1 MISNVSGPGR
11 GGIGAGVAPKFSKLA
26 AIAQGV
32 LFALGCAALCALAQ
46 FARAGEEPRA
56 LAPAGYFHIFKL
68 DKQTYAISEPKY
80 WMENVSYLLLGTHQ
94 ALLFDTGP
102 GIYSIKAVVRS
113 ITPLPVLVI
122 PSHLH
127 LDHIGDLQ
135 EFDDVRL
142 LDTPALRAQ
151 VHDGYFVEP
160 PEQSL
165 LLTSKPYRV
174 NGWIADGETI
184 ELGGRAIKLLSTP
197 GHTPDSVSLIDAS
210 HKRMFTGDIVNRMV
224 TLVDVPGSDVSAM
237 AASLHRLLELGP
249 AGAPAYEAH
258 AEIPIQ
264 PAELKMLAA
273 GVAEI
278 AAGHATSKPMCEGN
292 VPMLRYDVGAFPF
305 VLPTASGV
313 TLPPFRSMAETLDW
327 LAPPC
332 AGVK

>member
-1 MISNVSGPGR
+1 MSNLTAIAR
-11 GGIGAGVAPKFSKLA
+11 GAVLGLGVAA
-26 AIAQGV
+26 AIC
-32 LFALGCAALCALAQ
+32 LTPRLAVASDEQ
-46 FARAGEEPRA
+46 PG
-56 LAPAGYFHIFKL
+56 LAPAGYFHVFKL
-68 DKQTYAISEPKY
+68 DRRTYAISEPKY
-80 WMENVSYLLLGTHQ
+80 WMENVSYLLLGTRQ

-113 ITPLPVLVI
+113 ITTLPVLVI

-127 LDHIGDLQ
+127 LDHIGDLH
-135 EFDDVRL
+135 EFNDVRL

-165 LLTSKPYRV
+165 LRDSKPYRV
-174 NGWIADGETI
+174 NGWIADGQTI
-184 ELGGRAIKLLSTP
+184 ELGGREIRLLSTP

-224 TLVDVPGSDVSAM
+224 TLVDVPGSDVNAM
-237 AASLHRLLELGP
+237 AASLRRLLELRP

-258 AEIPIQ
+258 SEQPIQ

-305 VLPTASGV
+305 VLPTASGA
-313 TLPPFRSMAETLDW
+313 TLPPFGSMTETLDW
-327 LAPPC
+327 LGPPC
-332 AGVK
+332 G

>member
-1 MISNVSGPGR
+1 MISSVNGPES
-11 GGIGAGVAPKFSKLA
+11 GGIATALTPNSRKLA
-26 AIAQGV
+26 AIARGLV
-32 LFALGCAALCALAQ
+32 LGLGIAALCLAPR
-46 FARAGEEPRA
+46 FARASEESPN
-56 LAPAGYFHIFKL
+56 LAPAGYFHVFKL
-68 DKQTYAISEPKY
+68 DRQTYAISEPKF
-80 WMENVSYLLLGTHQ
+80 WQENVSYLLLGTQQ

-113 ITPLPVLVI
+113 ITTLPVLVI

-127 LDHIGDLQ
+127 LDHIGDLH

-151 VHDGYFVEP
+151 VHDGYLVEP

-165 LLTSKPYRV
+165 LLDSKPYRV
-174 NGWIADGETI
+174 NGWIADGQTI
-184 ELGGRAIKLLSTP
+184 ELGGRAIRLLSTP

-224 TLVDVPGSDVSAM
+224 TLVDVPGSDVNAM
-237 AASLHRLLELGP
+237 AASLRRLLELGP
-249 AGAPAYEAH
+249 PGALAYEAH
-258 AEIPIQ
+258 SEKPIQ

-278 AAGHATSKPMCEGN
+278 AAGHATSKPMCEGG
-292 VPMLRYDVGAFPF
+292 VAMLRYDVGDFPF
-305 VLPTASGV
+305 VLPTASGA
-313 TLPPFRSMAETLDW
+313 TLPPFSSMTETIDW

-332 AGVK
+332 PAAK

>member
-1 MISNVSGPGR
+1 VISKVTRRGR
-11 GGIGAGVAPKFSKLA
+11 GKLASGVTTIGRKLA
-26 AIAQGV
+26 AIARDFV
-32 LFALGCAALCALAQ
+32 LALAAAALCTTPRL
-46 FARAGEEPRA
+46 ARASEEPPG
-56 LAPAGYFHIFKL
+56 LAPAGYFHVFKL

-80 WMENVSYLLLGTHQ
+80 WMENVSYLLLGTQQ

-113 ITPLPVLVI
+113 ITTLPVLVI

-127 LDHIGDLQ
+127 LDHIGDLR

-165 LLTSKPYRV
+165 LRTSKPYRV
-174 NGWIADGETI
+174 NGWIADGQTI
-184 ELGGRAIKLLSTP
+184 ELGGRAIQLLSTP

-224 TLVDVPGSDVSAM
+224 TLVDVPGSDVNAM
-237 AASLHRLLELGP
+237 AASLRRLLQVGP

-258 AEIPIQ
+258 AERPIQ

-292 VPMLRYDVGAFPF
+292 VPMLRYDVGSFPF
-305 VLPTASGV
+305 VLPTASGA
-313 TLPPFRSMAETLDW
+313 TLPPFGSMSETLDW
-327 LAPPC
+327 LAPAC
-332 AGVK
+332 

>member
-1 MISNVSGPGR
+1 M
-11 GGIGAGVAPKFSKLA
+11 SKLI
-26 AIAQGV
+26 AIARGA
-32 LFALGCAALCALAQ
+32 ALGLGVAALCLAPR
-46 FARAGEEPRA
+46 FVRASEESPGP
-56 LAPAGYFHIFKL
+56 APAGYFHVFKL
-68 DKQTYAISEPKY
+68 DRQTYAISEPKY
-80 WMENVSYLLLGTHQ
+80 WMENVSYLLLGTQQ

-113 ITPLPVLVI
+113 ITTLPVLVI

-127 LDHIGDLQ
+127 LDHIGDLH

-165 LLTSKPYRV
+165 LRGSKPYRV
-174 NGWIADGETI
+174 NGWIADGQSI
-184 ELGGRAIKLLSTP
+184 ELGGRAIRLLSTP

-210 HKRMFTGDIVNRMV
+210 HKRMYTGDIVNRMV
-224 TLVDVPGSDVSAM
+224 TLVDVPGSDVNAM
-237 AASLHRLLELGP
+237 AASLRRLLELGP

-258 AEIPIQ
+258 SEKPIE

-305 VLPTASGV
+305 VLPTASGA
-313 TLPPFRSMAETLDW
+313 TLPPFGSMTETLDW
-327 LAPPC
+327 LGPPC
-332 AGVK
+332 G

>member
-1 MISNVSGPGR
+1 M
-11 GGIGAGVAPKFSKLA
+11 SKLA
-26 AIAQGV
+26 AMARGAVLGLGV
-32 LFALGCAALCALAQ
+32 AAALLLAPRFALATEAPPAPAP
-46 FARAGEEPRA
+46 AP
-56 LAPAGYFHIFKL
+56 APAGYFHVFKL
-68 DKQTYAISEPKY
+68 DSQTYAISEPKY
-80 WMENVSYLLLGTHQ
+80 WMENVSYLLLGTRQ

-102 GIYSIKAVVRS
+102 GLYSIKAVVRS
-113 ITPLPVLVI
+113 ITTLPVLVI

-151 VHDGYFVEP
+151 IHDGYFVEP

-165 LLTSKPYRV
+165 LRDSKPYRV
-174 NGWIADGETI
+174 NGWIADGQTI
-184 ELGGRAIKLLSTP
+184 ELGGRAIRLLSTP

-210 HKRMFTGDIVNRMV
+210 HKRMYTGDIVNRMV
-224 TLVDVPGSDVSAM
+224 TLVDVPGSDVNAM
-237 AASLHRLLELGP
+237 AASLRRLLEIGP

-258 AEIPIQ
+258 AEQPIE

-273 GVAEI
+273 GVAQI

-305 VLPTASGV
+305 VLPTASGA
-313 TLPPFRSMAETLDW
+313 TLPPFGSMTETLDW
-327 LAPPC
+327 LGPPC
-332 AGVK
+332 PAAH